1 MCGGGGWE
9 ELGGGLDMI
18 EPGKADTKLVETARA
33 LPGLG
38 RSLYGK
44 EGRWRGG
51 GRGRRRSGAVVRE
64 RERERERERDGAGAA
79 ARVRSP
85 GSLREAEQI

>member
-1 MCGGGGWE
+1 MYLSTW
-9 ELGGGLDMI
+9 
-18 EPGKADTKLVETARA
+18 LVETARA

-44 EGRWRGG
+44 EGGWRGG
-51 GRGRRRSGAVVRE
+51 GRGRRHWGAVVRE
-64 RERERERERDGAGAA
+64 RERDGAGVA